1 MTVRKQDKQP
11 GAYKE
16 AASKPPIVA
25 EPEFV
30 PEDYG
35 LRGAQTPKQPT
46 RVAGV
51 AAAGSPRRA
60 KSLLRQRNCRTAR
73 FTSTDQAWLDA
84 YRVALA
90 AQCTDAVKQFLIYGS
105 KARGEAT
112 RDSDLDVVLIVDNRW
127 KARKRDLRRIGYQL
141 ASTSD
146 VLPSIVVYT
155 EEEWEARRQS
165 GSFFRRAVERDAI
178 AIR

>member
-1 MTVRKQDKQP
+1 MADDSGYDEMIAPLLEEEDGGRPAGGYD
-11 GAYKE
+11 
-16 AASKPPIVA
+16 AAR
-25 EPEFV
+25 
-30 PEDYG
+30 
-35 LRGAQTPKQPT
+35 L
-46 RVAGV
+46 
-51 AAAGSPRRA
+51 
-60 KSLLRQRNCRTAR
+60 
-73 FTSTDQAWLDA
+73 TSNDQAWLDA

-90 AQCTDAVKQFLIYGS
+90 AQCPDAVKQFLIYGS

-127 KARKRDLRRIGYQL
+127 QARKRDLRRIGYRL

>member
-1 MTVRKQDKQP
+1 MMRQRAPKRY
-11 GAYKE
+11 ANS
-16 AASKPPIVA
+16 AACKPPVVA
-25 EPEFV
+25 EPASPAE
-30 PEDYG
+30 
-35 LRGAQTPKQPT
+35 T
-46 RVAGV
+46 
-51 AAAGSPRRA
+51 AAPR
-60 KSLLRQRNCRTAR
+60 
-73 FTSTDQAWLDA
+73 TSHLSSIDQAWLHA
-84 YRVALA
+84 YRVALTA
-90 AQCTDAVKQFLIYGS
+90 HSPDAVKQFLIYGS

-127 KARKRDLRRIGYQL
+127 KARKRDLRRIGYRL

-155 EEEWEARRQS
+155 EQEWEARRQS